1 MRIINYHFRGAAVAG
16 QPLCRATPAAV
27 AAGHHDS
34 KPCQLNYFFASLL
47 RAMREPQTFRQAASS
62 LTTHRKKKPLL
73 SRLAVNVGSLTSSL
87 WAHSSF
93 SLINYPPGWR
103 GLGSLGAPPPSSQG
117 CPSPEGRFFP
127 PGSQPKAPFSHGG
140 PQPRGAPPRHRGIRS
155 GALPCD
161 ARAPRQLINYQHC
174 PQLFLC

>member
-1 MRIINYHFRGAAVAG
+1 MRASHCAERRRPQSRPAIMILSHVSSIIFS
-16 QPLCRATPAAV
+16 PACCVQCA
-27 AAGHHDS
+27 
-34 KPCQLNYFFASLL
+34 NRRRFARRRL
-47 RAMREPQTFRQAASS
+47 RR
-62 LTTHRKKKPLL
+62 LTEKKTLL
-73 SRLAVNVGSLTSSL
+73 SRLAVTVGSLTSSL